1 MNRLLALTMA
11 VLFNCITGSV
21 FGAVLGFSPVVGAV
35 GMNCIAT
42 VIGGE
47 VAQGALRA
55 GVYKEVW
62 TGEMV
67 KYLRRGLEAT
77 WLDGIPDAS
86 SVVEND
92 VIHLV
97 DVGVDPDVL
106 VNNTTYL
113 LTCRNWMTRTLASAL
128 ISSRLRLH
136 QSLMMSFMPS
146 ATTRLHV

>member
-77 WLDGIPDAS
+77 WLDGIHMEMPS
-86 SVVEND
+86 MMPSLPKQPMHSV
-92 VIHLV
+92 
-97 DVGVDPDVL
+97 PS
-106 VNNTTYL
+106 
-113 LTCRNWMTRTLASAL
+113 RT
-128 ISSRLRLH
+128 RLRH
-136 QSLMMSFMPS
+136 QC
-146 ATTRLHV
+146 

>member
-67 KYLRRGLEAT
+67 KYLRLAWKPLGLTAFQT
-77 WLDGIPDAS
+77 HQAWL
-86 SVVEND
+86 
-92 VIHLV
+92 
-97 DVGVDPDVL
+97 
-106 VNNTTYL
+106 
-113 LTCRNWMTRTLASAL
+113 R
-128 ISSRLRLH
+128 
-136 QSLMMSFMPS
+136 MMSS
-146 ATTRLHV
+146 TW